1 MDADESLREPLS
13 EYLGFDLT
21 QDAEIQEKLASLNGL
36 FERYGL
42 SQARI
47 QDKIVSGLVRAAE
60 RICRGVITYQRKNYD
75 ARDRRL
81 DKLLTNRFT
90 GLPVMILLLGLIFW
104 LTITG
109 ANYPSS
115 GFQPGYFGSAI
126 E

>member
-1 MDADESLREPLS
+1 MIA
-13 EYLGFDLT
+13 
-21 QDAEIQEKLASLNGL
+21 
-36 FERYGL
+36 
-42 SQARI
+42 
-47 QDKIVSGLVRAAE
+47 
-60 RICRGVITYQRKNYD
+60 YQRKNYD